1 VATSAHHCV
10 RGPHTLSVDLVCS
23 ARGCRAEATWSLRWN
38 NPKLHSAQRRKTW
51 LACDEHLPQ
60 LTEFLQVRGFL
71 RETVP
76 LAEDGSS
83 DQDGPGDLG

>member
-1 VATSAHHCV
+1 
-10 RGPHTLSVDLVCS
+10 LSVDLVCS
-23 ARGCRAEATWSLRWN
+23 ARGCLAEATWSLRWN

-83 DQDGPGDLG
+83 VQDGPGDLG

>member
-1 VATSAHHCV
+1 VATSALHCV
-10 RGPHTLSVDLVCS
+10 RACFTAVVDVVCS

-38 NPKLHSAQRRKTW
+38 NPKLHPPDRRKTW

-71 RETVP
+71 RETVR
-76 LAEDGSS
+76 LG
-83 DQDGPGDLG
+83 QDGPGEVG